1 MPDSVQD
8 NFFSILRTYYFSV
21 FTCIHFIND
30 KKMFLTKEFI
40 LRFCIMLVLKPNTT
54 FFLPKLL
61 YILIILLLALS
72 FLVDFI

>member
-1 MPDSVQD
+1 
-8 NFFSILRTYYFSV
+8 
-21 FTCIHFIND
+21 
-30 KKMFLTKEFI
+30 
-40 LRFCIMLVLKPNTT
+40 MLVLKPNTT